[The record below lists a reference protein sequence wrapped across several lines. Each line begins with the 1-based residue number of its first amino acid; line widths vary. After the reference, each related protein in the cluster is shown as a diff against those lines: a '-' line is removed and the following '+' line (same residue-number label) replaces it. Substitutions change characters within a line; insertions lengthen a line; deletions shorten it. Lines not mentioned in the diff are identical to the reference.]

1 MGRKKVYASENPH
14 FDAVRKYREAQNEN
28 GEYIR
33 ENIIDKNGNIVLDEN
48 GNPKTK
54 PVLKI
59 KRVPL
64 DMPIADYEE
73 LKQFA
78 ADHGEKVNQFIKLA
92 IAERMERI
100 AAADPGEDSA
110 T

>member
-1 MGRKKVYASENPH
+1 MGRKKVYDSDKPH
-14 FDAVRKYREAQNEN
+14 YEAVRKYRE
-28 GEYIR
+28 
-33 ENIIDKNGNIVLDEN
+33 VLDEN
-48 GNPKTK
+48 GKRVLNENGEPI
-54 PVLKI
+54 LKI

-64 DMPIADYEE
+64 DMPIADYEN

>member
-1 MGRKKVYASENPH
+1 MGRKRVYDQSENPH
-14 FDAVRKYREAQNEN
+14 YEAVRKYREVQDEN
-28 GEYIR
+28 GEFVT
-33 ENIIDKNGNIVLDEN
+33 ELVLDKNGNPVIDEKT
-48 GNPKTK
+48 GEPKTK

-64 DMPIADYEE
+64 DMPMSDYEN

-92 IAERMERI
+92 IAERMERMT
-100 AAADPGEDSA
+100 AD
-110 T
+110 